1 MRCSALEKA
10 FESKGIKFKYHNED
24 RYAFLLPP
32 NHNVD
37 FSVIYENTG
46 HKACLIW
53 EFRSPIQGLTPE
65 RKNAIHKWCDKFNK
79 ISLYNHSL
87 DEYGVLYATRT
98 TVLPDNAMSAIASCS
113 SDLENFRMM
122 ADCTQIMVCDEY
134 KEDDSSPAENAI
146 AETSYEIDLD
156 NIIQPLR
163 KELNEVKMSA
173 AAGDFSAEEAEA
185 KIKELEQLMQ
195 ILQS

>member
-1 MRCSALEKA
+1 MRCLALEKV
-10 FESKGIKFKYHNED
+10 FDSKGIKFEYHNED
-24 RYAFLLPP
+24 GYTFLLPP
-32 NHNVD
+32 NNDAD

-53 EFRSPIQGLTPE
+53 EFRSPVQGLTPE
-65 RKNAIHKWCDKFNK
+65 RKNAIYQWCNKFNK
-79 ISLYNHSL
+79 MSLYNHSL
-87 DEYGVLYATRT
+87 DEHGRLHATRT
-98 TVLPDNAMSAIASCS
+98 TVLPDNTISSVASCDS
-113 SDLENFRMM
+113 YLQNFKMM
-122 ADCTQIMVCDEY
+122 AACTQIMVCDEY
-134 KEDDSSPAENAI
+134 NEEKSSPAKHAI

-195 ILQS
+195 IL